1 MAKTQKVIFICS
13 ECGNESAKWHGK
25 CPACGAWNS
34 LEEHLQQ
41 EKQEKKRV
49 RSSTGLMPVAIGDIN
64 ENEQERILCGIGELD
79 RVMGGGMVK
88 GSLVLIGGDP
98 GIGKSTLLLQA
109 CANLAEKYKV
119 MYVSAEESAL
129 QIKLRAKRLG
139 VGGGESGKR
148 LYILAET
155 DMEEILAQR
164 ENLQPDFLV
173 IDSVQTVYKPGLTS
187 MPGSVSQVRQ
197 CAGDIMH
204 MAKGTGCTC
213 FLVGHVTKEG
223 ALAGPR
229 VLEHMVDAV
238 LYFEGDRR
246 QEYRVLRAAKNRF
259 GSVNEIGVFRM
270 GEKGMEQVENPSEFF
285 LSGRSKGESGSV
297 VTCALEGSRPV
308 LVDMQ
313 ALVSQTVFPAPRRQS
328 YGFDS
333 GRLAL
338 LLAVLEKRAN
348 MKLYNMDVYA
358 NVAGG
363 IEIDEPAA
371 DLPLVAAVASSLSGM
386 AIDPGVAVMGEVG
399 LSGEVRAV
407 NQMDRRVAEC
417 ARMGF
422 KFCIIPRAN
431 LKQLGQVSGIK
442 VMGVGNVREA
452 MDAIFAAKG
461 E

>member
-1 MAKTQKVIFICS
+1 MAKTQKVMFVCS
-13 ECGNESAKWHGK
+13 ECGNESAKWYGK
-25 CPACGAWNS
+25 CPSCGAWS
-34 LEEHLQQ
+34 TMEEQTRELKAESKQRSRQSRESTVVALHDVEEGALE
-41 EKQEKKRV
+41 RTP
-49 RSSTGLMPVAIGDIN
+49 SGIN
-64 ENEQERILCGIGELD
+64 EFD
-79 RVMGGGMVK
+79 RVLGGGIVS

-109 CANLAEKYKV
+109 CANLAENSKV
-119 MYVSAEESAL
+119 MYVSGEESAM

-139 VGGGESGKR
+139 VSGADIS
-148 LYILAET
+148 LLAET
-155 DMEEILAQR
+155 DLEDILSHCDR
-164 ENLQPDFLV
+164 LKPDFLV
-173 IDSVQTVYKPGLTS
+173 IDSVQTVYRSDLSS

-197 CAGDIMH
+197 CTGDIMH
-204 MAKGTGCTC
+204 MAKATGCTC

-270 GEKGMEQVENPSEFF
+270 CDVGMEQVDNPSEFF
-285 LSGRSKGESGSV
+285 LSGRSIGESGSV
-297 VTCALEGSRPV
+297 VTCAMEGTRPV

-313 ALVSQTVFPAPRRQS
+313 ALVSPTVFPAPRRQS
-328 YGFDS
+328 YGFDQ

-363 IEIDEPAA
+363 IQIDEPAA
-371 DLPLVAAVASSLSGM
+371 DLPLIAAVASSLAGTPIADS
-386 AIDPGVAVMGEVG
+386 IAVIGEVG
-399 LSGEVRAV
+399 LAGEVRAV

-422 KFCIIPRAN
+422 KLCIVPKTN
-431 LKQLGQVSGIK
+431 MKQLGTQKDIK
-442 VMGVGNVREA
+442 VIGVDNVREA
-452 MDAIFAAKG
+452 MSVILG
-461 E
+461 HG